1 MGGEEIRFYFHRDM
15 IGDEDTINIGQ
26 GGILQERRWHFSV
39 EFPWP
44 TAPFSGEL
52 TQAIRGS
59 VSVLLNPQEIDPD
72 IRGPAVAEFVELL
85 SDPQQMNL
93 SNEGIRAR
101 CRYQVHGQ
109 VTLISISPVIGNF
122 QFACQFDATEYALVS
137 GWFWE

>member
-1 MGGEEIRFYFHRDM
+1 
-15 IGDEDTINIGQ
+15 
-26 GGILQERRWHFSV
+26 
-39 EFPWP
+39 
-44 TAPFSGEL
+44 
-52 TQAIRGS
+52 
-59 VSVLLNPQEIDPD
+59 
-72 IRGPAVAEFVELL
+72 
-85 SDPQQMNL
+85 MNL